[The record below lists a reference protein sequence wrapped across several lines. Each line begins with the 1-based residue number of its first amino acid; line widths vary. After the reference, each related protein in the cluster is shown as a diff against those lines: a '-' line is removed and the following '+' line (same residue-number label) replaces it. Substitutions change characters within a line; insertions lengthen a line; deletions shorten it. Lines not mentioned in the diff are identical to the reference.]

1 MAAVTGPTQGSGPLQ
16 ALTSPDG
23 PDYSKIVDQNIWQ
36 PLQEQTAKTQDA
48 QLPNLLSQMSQ
59 MPQMLTPAAA
69 PQFTPVMPPQARQG
83 APTARGGAGG
93 TAGPVGNLRPQSGN
107 AAQREAQLRDA
118 ASKAGF
124 TGNALNMAVA
134 IGMAESGGNAGEV
147 NNNPGTGDLSYGDWQ
162 INMLGGMGPERRAQY
177 GLSSNDALLDP
188 YTNARV
194 AYAMSNGG
202 QNWAP
207 WSTYKSGAYKNF
219 LGG

>member
-23 PDYSKIVDQNIWQ
+23 PDYSKVVDQNIWQ
-36 PLQEQTAKTQDA
+36 PLSAQTANSAAQ
-48 QLPNLLSQMSQ
+48 QLPSLLSQMQQ
-59 MPQMLTPAAA
+59 MPSMLTPAAA
-69 PQFTPVMPPQARQG
+69 PQFTPVMPPLPRQS
-83 APTARGGAGG
+83 APVARGGGG
-93 TAGPVGNLRPQSGN
+93 GAVGNLRPQSGN

-124 TGNALNMAVA
+124 SGNALNMAVA

-162 INMLGGMGPERRAQY
+162 INMLGGMGPQRRAQY

-194 AYAMSNGG
+194 AYAMSGGG
-202 QNWAP
+202 QNWDP
-207 WSTYKSGAYKNF
+207 WSTYKSGAYKSF

>member
-23 PDYSKIVDQNIWQ
+23 PDYSKVVDQNIWQ

-48 QLPNLLSQMSQ
+48 QLPSLLSQMQQ
-59 MPQMLTPAAA
+59 MPSMLTPT
-69 PQFTPVMPPQARQG
+69 QFTPVMPPQARQS
-83 APTARGGAGG
+83 APAARGGGG
-93 TAGPVGNLRPQSGN
+93 GASGPVGNLRPQSGN

-162 INMLGGMGPERRAQY
+162 INMLGGMGPSRRAQY

-202 QNWAP
+202 QNWSP
-207 WSTYKSGAYKNF
+207 WSTYGSGAYKQY

>member
-23 PDYSKIVDQNIWQ
+23 PDYSKVVDQNIWQ
-36 PLQEQTAKTQDA
+36 PLSAQTANSAAQ
-48 QLPNLLSQMSQ
+48 QLPSLLSQMQQ
-59 MPQMLTPAAA
+59 MPSMLTPAAA
-69 PQFTPVMPPQARQG
+69 PQMTPVMPPLPRQS
-83 APTARGGAGG
+83 APAGPGGA
-93 TAGPVGNLRPQSGN
+93 AGPVGNLRPQSGN
-107 AAQREAQLRDA
+107 AGQREAQLRDA

-124 TGNALNMAVA
+124 SGNALNMAVA
-134 IGMAESGGNAGEV
+134 IGMAESGGNSGEV

-162 INMLGGMGPERRAQY
+162 INMLGGMGPSRRAQY

-194 AYAMSNGG
+194 AYAMSGGG
-202 QNWAP
+202 QNWDP
-207 WSTYKSGAYKNF
+207 WSTYKSGAYKSF

>member
-1 MAAVTGPTQGSGPLQ
+1 M
-16 ALTSPDG
+16 
-23 PDYSKIVDQNIWQ
+23 
-36 PLQEQTAKTQDA
+36 
-48 QLPNLLSQMSQ
+48 
-59 MPQMLTPAAA
+59 MPMGN
-69 PQFTPVMPPQARQG
+69 V
-83 APTARGGAGG
+83 
-93 TAGPVGNLRPQSGN
+93 NLRPQSGN
-107 AAQREAQLRDA
+107 TAQREAQLRDA

-162 INMLGGMGPERRAQY
+162 INMLGAMGPERRAQY
-177 GLSSNDALLDP
+177 GLSSNDQLLDP

-202 QNWAP
+202 QNWNP
-207 WSTYKSGAYKNF
+207 WSTFKSGAYRQY

>member
-1 MAAVTGPTQGSGPLQ
+1 MADSSPLA
-16 ALTSPDG
+16 ALSNSTG
-23 PDYSKIVDQNIWQ
+23 PDYSKVVDKNIWQ
-36 PLQEQTAKTQDA
+36 PLQAQTATSA
-48 QLPNLLSQMSQ
+48 QLPSLISQMEA
-59 MPQMLTPAAA
+59 MPSALTQIPM
-69 PQFTPVMPPQARQG
+69 TPVMPPMARQA
-83 APTARGGAGG
+83 APTGFGGGG
-93 TAGPVGNLRPQSGN
+93 PASGNLRPQSGN
-107 AAQREAQLRDA
+107 TAQREAQLRDA

-124 TGNALNMAVA
+124 TGNALNTAVA

-162 INMLGGMGPERRAQY
+162 INMLGAMGPERRAQY

-202 QNWAP
+202 QNFQP
-207 WSTYKSGAYKNF
+207 WSTYKSGAYKQY